1 MPLLTVQALETSK
14 DLSLWGQKAGEGF
27 SRRFHK
33 AVLGTQRPWG
43 PQTYDVIVP
52 SKPILLPK
60 QIQSAGSLVYLPL
73 EKNEMYILYYFSKA
87 SVKGLLRATRFLC
100 VILFH
105 SLGDHVR

>member
-33 AVLGTQRPWG
+33 AVLGTQRLWG

-73 EKNEMYILYYFSKA
+73 EKMKCTYFITSRKHLLKAFYAPHAFFVLSCFILW
-87 SVKGLLRATRFLC
+87 VTM
-100 VILFH
+100 
-105 SLGDHVR
+105 